1 MRSSTSSG
9 GRNFSFSFFASLAV
23 SSFASSASPFSSLS
37 ISRSEN
43 SRNVSRR
50 PSSADNCPAVSPSSA
65 LFAAVP
71 AALSC
76 LPLFRIG
83 TSKSLRNRSRTSAGD
98 AAPQFSQTFGIEA
111 RNSRTSALYTSRM
124 CVWMD
129 SHLGRR
135 GCEARTASYFAM
147 SA

>member
-23 SSFASSASPFSSLS
+23 SSFSPFSSFSPSSS

-50 PSSADNCPAVSPSSA
+50 PSSADSCPAVSPSSA
-65 LFAAVP
+65 LFAGFP

-76 LPLFRIG
+76 LPLFRMG
-83 TSKSLRNRSRTSAGD
+83 ASKSLRKRSRTSEGD
-98 AAPQFSQTFGIEA
+98 VAPQFSQTFGIDA
-111 RNSRTSALYTSRM
+111 KNSRTSALYTSRM
-124 CVWMD
+124 CVWIT

-135 GCEARTASYFAM
+135 GCEARTASYLAM
-147 SA
+147 SD